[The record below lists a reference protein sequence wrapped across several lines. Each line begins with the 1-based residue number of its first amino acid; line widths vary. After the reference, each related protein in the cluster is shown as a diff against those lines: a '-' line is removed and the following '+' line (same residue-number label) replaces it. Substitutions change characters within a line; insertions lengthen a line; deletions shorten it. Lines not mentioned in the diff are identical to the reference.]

1 MTVSFIGYTTREVP
15 VGTQTDIRIVL
26 EENDQSIDDVVVV
39 GFGTQKKE
47 TVTGAIGQLSGKELM
62 RSPVTNIS

>member
-1 MTVSFIGYTTREVP
+1 MP

-26 EENDQSIDDVVVV
+26 EENVQSIDDVVVV

-47 TVTGAIGQLSGKELM
+47 TVTGAIGQLSGK
-62 RSPVTNIS
+62 S